1 MAALIRACASLC
13 DLSIARNDSDASDSK
28 VLAPAI
34 PENSAL
40 SRLTFSGIDSE
51 SRYQKDMRKGACDDG
66 CSLAPAGVEDG
77 NFADKKLLE
86 SGGLL
91 VITFLPRCK

>member
-51 SRYQKDMRKGACDDG
+51 SRYQKDICAKELVTMDVA
-66 CSLAPAGVEDG
+66 LVAPAGVEDG
-77 NFADKKLLE
+77 NLADE
-86 SGGLL
+86 AA
-91 VITFLPRCK
+91 